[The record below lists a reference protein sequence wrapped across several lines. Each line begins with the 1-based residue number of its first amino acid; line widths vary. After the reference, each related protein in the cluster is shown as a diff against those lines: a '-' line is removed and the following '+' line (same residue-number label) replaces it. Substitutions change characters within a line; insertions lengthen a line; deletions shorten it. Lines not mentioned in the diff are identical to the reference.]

1 MDTKQISSNNLFIK
15 KAFAII
21 IAVYA
26 LAVIGFYFLAGE
38 QLQIRDSR
46 SNVLMLPAETGT
58 VELTEGAVV
67 EQHFHTNVQ
76 RIESLSIQ
84 WGTYYREN
92 HGTIIVELLNDST
105 GEVLTKDSFDAATIT
120 EGGFTDILADTPLE
134 QLMGQ
139 PLCLRIYSLDT
150 VPGSAPA
157 PLMNAQSSLDEGQLI
172 VNGEPVPGTLCFSVS
187 GKDYIWTGIHYWQF
201 VSIGAVLLILFLLL
215 EYHRYK
221 NNKRSYLINALFA
234 LKQYKFLIEQL
245 VSRDFKTKY
254 KRSVLGMF
262 WSFLNPLL
270 MMLVQY
276 FVFST
281 LFRADIPFYPA
292 YLLIGI
298 VAYNFFAESCSLTL
312 TSILSNAGLITK
324 VYMPKYIYPM
334 VRVMSSTINL
344 GISLIPM
351 VLVCL
356 VIGVTFKRAAILS
369 LFFFICLAVFCL
381 GLGLLL
387 STAMVFF
394 RDTQFLW
401 SVVSMMWMYAT
412 PIFYPES
419 ILPENLRFVL
429 KINPLYYMI
438 KSIRTCIIG
447 GISPEPLVYFQ
458 CLLFALG
465 MLLIGAFVFKKNQH
479 KFVLYL

>member
-1 MDTKQISSNNLFIK
+1 MDTKQKSSDNLFIK

-21 IAVYA
+21 ITVYV

-38 QLQIRDSR
+38 QLQTRDSR
-46 SNVLMLPAETGT
+46 SNILMLPAETGT

-92 HGTIIVELLNDST
+92 HGTIIIELLNDST
-105 GEVLTKDSFDAATIT
+105 GEILTKDSFDAATIT
-120 EGGFTDILADTPLE
+120 EGGFTDILADAPLE

-150 VPGSAPA
+150 VSGSAPA

-172 VNGEPVPGTLCFSVS
+172 VNGEPVLGTLCFSVS

-201 VSIGAVLLILFLLL
+201 VSIGAILLILFLLL

-221 NNKRSYLINALFA
+221 NNKRSYLVNALFA

-356 VIGVTFKRAAILS
+356 VIGVAFKKAAVLS
-369 LFFFICLAVFCL
+369 LFFFICLAIFCL

>member
-1 MDTKQISSNNLFIK
+1 MDTKQISSDNIFIK

-21 IAVYA
+21 IAVYV

-38 QLQIRDSR
+38 QLQTRDSR
-46 SNVLMLPAETGT
+46 SNILMLPAETGT
-58 VELTEGAVV
+58 VELTEGAIV

-105 GEVLTKDSFDAATIT
+105 GEVLLKDSFDAATIT
-120 EGGFTDILADTPLE
+120 EGGFTDILIDTPLE

-139 PLCLRIYSLDT
+139 PLCLRVYSLDT
-150 VPGSAPA
+150 VSGSAPA

-172 VNGEPVPGTLCFSVS
+172 VNGEPVSGTLCFSVS

-356 VIGVTFKRAAILS
+356 VIGVAFKKAAILS
-369 LFFFICLAVFCL
+369 LFFFICLAIFCL

>member
-1 MDTKQISSNNLFIK
+1 MDTKFSSSNDTFVK
-15 KAFAII
+15 KALVII
-21 IAVYA
+21 TALYV

-38 QLQIRDSR
+38 QLQTRSSR
-46 SNVLMLPAETGT
+46 SNIEMLPADAGII
-58 VELTEGAVV
+58 ELSDESVI
-67 EQHFHTNVQ
+67 EQHFHTDIQ
-76 RIESLSIQ
+76 RIEDLSIQ
-84 WGTYYREN
+84 WGTHYRKN
-92 HGTIIVELLNDST
+92 QGTVIIELLNDYSKD
-105 GEVLTKDSFDAATIT
+105 VLLKKDFDAATLT
-120 EGGFTDILADTPLE
+120 EGGYTSIHAEEPLE
-134 QLMGQ
+134 QLIGQ
-139 PLCLRIYSLDT
+139 PLCIRITSLNM
-150 VPGSAPA
+150 VEGNAPS
-157 PLMNAQSSLDEGQLI
+157 PLMNTHDKPDELQLI
-172 VNGEPVPGTLCFSVS
+172 VNGEPIAGTLCFSVS

-201 VSIGAVLLILFLLL
+201 VGIGALVLLAFLLW
-215 EYHRYK
+215 EYSNYK
-221 NNKRSYLINALFA
+221 NYKRSQLINALLA
-234 LKQYKFLIEQL
+234 VKRYKFLIEQL

-270 MMLVQY
+270 MMTVQY

-298 VAYNFFAESCSLTL
+298 VAYNFFSESCSLTL

-356 VIGVTFKRAAILS
+356 IIGVEFKKSAFLA
-369 LFFFICLAVFCL
+369 LFFFICLAIFCL

-419 ILPENLRFVL
+419 ILPDNLKFVL
-429 KINPLYYMI
+429 KVNPLYYMI

-447 GISPEPLVYFQ
+447 GISPEPLIYFQ